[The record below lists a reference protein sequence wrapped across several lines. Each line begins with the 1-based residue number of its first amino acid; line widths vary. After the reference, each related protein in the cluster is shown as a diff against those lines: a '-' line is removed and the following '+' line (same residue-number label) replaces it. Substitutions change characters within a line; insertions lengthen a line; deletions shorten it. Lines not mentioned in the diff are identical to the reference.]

1 MKDNSF
7 FSPFLFKLRVVFVNY
22 DSFGE
27 LGVGIFLCIYGLWFE
42 DNLSPCHC
50 GGIIADE
57 VPEMDE

>member
-1 MKDNSF
+1 M
-7 FSPFLFKLRVVFVNY
+7 NY